1 MLPFSDD
8 NQTIL
13 TKSPEV
19 CDVFKLIKSH
29 SAKWNEIAMEL
40 KVDENTRTRLLRDT
54 QLGID
59 GKLDHILHKWN
70 EAQSTDVTWEK
81 ILEMLESLE
90 LRKTACEVNK
100 FLKESRIIKKY
111 SKFPDFEGS
120 S

>member
-100 FLKESRIIKKY
+100 FLKEPRIIKKY